1 MPLVTIT
8 PRSAPDEGSLAR
20 QLESGAIL
28 SFPDGSIALGTADLE
43 VLRRQNP
50 SHSRFHKNIAYRPDS
65 GRLGGVGG
73 IPRRDR
79 EPIRRAL
86 ASFSREAVRVVGGVL
101 PRYARSWRVGYT
113 SFRPFEEAGRP
124 LRTTSRNDLMH
135 FDAFPSRPT
144 NGDRILRFFVNVH
157 PSQPR
162 EWISGGP
169 FERLAERY
177 AVSSGILAA
186 AARSGDEDRVGLLS
200 RIFGRRREKRSA
212 YDEFMLRFHD
222 YLKRNDDFQ
231 KNAPREEFSF
241 APGAT
246 WMVFTDGVSHAVLSG
261 RHALEQTFLIS
272 RDSLASPESAPIGVL
287 ERLAGRPMTR
297 EASA

>member
-1 MPLVTIT
+1 MPLVTV
-8 PRSAPDEGSLAR
+8 SAGSAADESLVR
-20 QLESGAIL
+20 RLESGAIL
-28 SFPDGSIALGTADLE
+28 VFSDRPIRLDPDDLE

-73 IPRRDR
+73 IPRPDR
-79 EPIRRAL
+79 EPVRRAL
-86 ASFSREAVRVVGGVL
+86 ASFSREAVRVVGAL
-101 PRYARSWRVGYT
+101 IPRYGESWRVGYT

-144 NGDRILRFFVNVH
+144 NGDRILRFFTNAH

-162 EWISGGP
+162 EWISGGD

-177 AVSSGILAA
+177 AAPSGLLAEVA
-186 AARSGDEDRVGLLS
+186 GKKEEDRPGLLS
-200 RIFGRRREKRSA
+200 RILGGRKERRSA

-231 KNAPREEFSF
+231 RNAPREEFSF
-241 APGAT
+241 PPGAT

-272 RDSLASPESAPIGVL
+272 RASLASPESAPIAVL
-287 ERLAGRPMTR
+287 ERLAGRPMSLPGM
-297 EASA
+297 A

>member
-1 MPLVTIT
+1 MPLVSVSHGNPT
-8 PRSAPDEGSLAR
+8 DEEDLAR
-20 QLESGAIL
+20 RLESGAIL
-28 SFPDGSIALGTADLE
+28 VFADPPLRLGADDLD

-50 SHSRFHKNIAYRPDS
+50 THSRFHKNIAYRPDG

-73 IPRRDR
+73 IPRDDR

-86 ASFSREAVRVVGGVL
+86 ANFSNEAVRVVATL
-101 PRYARSWRVGYT
+101 FPRYADSWRIGYT

-186 AARSGDEDRVGLLS
+186 AAQSGDEDRVGLLS

-261 RHALEQTFLIS
+261 RHALEQTFLIA
-272 RDSLASPESAPIGVL
+272 RDSLAKPESAPIGVL
-287 ERLAGRPMTR
+287 ERLAGRPMSR
-297 EASA
+297 QAIA

>member
-1 MPLVTIT
+1 MPLVSVSHGNPT
-8 PRSAPDEGSLAR
+8 DEEDLAR
-20 QLESGAIL
+20 RLESGAIL
-28 SFPDGSIALGTADLE
+28 VFADPPLRLGADDLD

-50 SHSRFHKNIAYRPDS
+50 THSRFHKNIAYRPDG

-73 IPRRDR
+73 IPRDDR

-86 ASFSREAVRVVGGVL
+86 ANFSNEAVRVVATL
-101 PRYARSWRVGYT
+101 FPRYADSWRIGYT

-144 NGDRILRFFVNVH
+144 NGDRILRFFTNIH

-162 EWISGGP
+162 QWVSGGN
-169 FERLAERY
+169 FDLLAERY
-177 AVSSGILAA
+177 AASSGILAA
-186 AARSGDEDRVGLLS
+186 VSEKGEENRVGLLS
-200 RIFGRRREKRSA
+200 RIFGKRNEKRSA

-222 YLKRNDDFQ
+222 HLKRNQDFQ
-231 KNAPREEFSF
+231 RNAPREEFSF
-241 APGAT
+241 APGST

-261 RHALEQTFLIS
+261 RHALEQTFIVS
-272 RDSLASPESAPIGVL
+272 RRSLASAESAPIAVL
-287 ERLAGRPMTR
+287 ERLAGRPLSPG
-297 EASA
+297 AVA

>member
-1 MPLVTIT
+1 MPLVTV
-8 PRSAPDEGSLAR
+8 SAESAADEGLVR
-20 QLESGAIL
+20 RLESGAIL
-28 SFPDGSIALGTADLE
+28 VFSDRPIRLDANDLE

-73 IPRRDR
+73 IPRPDR
-79 EPIRRAL
+79 EPVRRAL
-86 ASFSREAVRVVGGVL
+86 ASFSREAVRVVGALV
-101 PRYARSWRVGYT
+101 PRYAGSWRVGYT

-135 FDAFPSRPT
+135 VDAFPSRPT
-144 NGDRILRFFVNVH
+144 NGDRILRFFTNVH

-162 EWISGGP
+162 EWISGGD

-177 AVSSGILAA
+177 ARPSGLLAEVA
-186 AARSGDEDRVGLLS
+186 GKGREDRVGFLS
-200 RIFGRRREKRSA
+200 RIFGGRKEKRSA

-231 KNAPREEFSF
+231 RNAPREEFSF
-241 APGAT
+241 PPGAT

-272 RDSLASPESAPIGVL
+272 RGSLASPESAPIAVL
-287 ERLAGRPMTR
+287 ERLAGRRMSLPATT
-297 EASA
+297 